1 LVQVSCRPM
10 RKFVLRHYP
19 VLRKTESSPR
29 TGLPNRRTFLA
40 AAAASGA
47 LVSISQSKAQASP
60 ERAIEP
66 TLSDIEDFELDELT
80 IGDLQAGLRSG
91 QFTSRSLVE
100 KYLAR
105 IDAIDKAGPTLRSVI
120 EVNPDALA
128 LADQADR
135 EREASGAHG
144 SLHGIPILVKDNF
157 DTADRMATT
166 AGSLA
171 LVGSTPSEDAF
182 VVKRLRKA
190 GAILLGKTN
199 LSEWSSRRSK
209 FLTNGWSARGGLTI
223 NPYAL
228 DRSACGSS
236 SGSAVAVSA
245 NLCAAAVG
253 TDTVGSV
260 LGPASACGIV
270 GIRPTVGLISR
281 TGIVPISCSQDT
293 PGPMARTVR
302 DAAILL
308 GVLAGGDSQD
318 TISADHGGFRVKDY
332 TQFLTADGLKGAR
345 IGVARNYF
353 GFHDAVD
360 SAIDA
365 TLCAMKKAGAV
376 LVDIEQ
382 LSSIEESDCAMNA
395 VLLYELKARLNTYL
409 ARRGPKARVKSLKD
423 VIKFND
429 CHKQS
434 EMAYFGQDLLHAA
447 EEMGPLSDPAYSE
460 ALAKCRRL
468 SRTEGIDAAMTAHK
482 LDALVAPTVGPACMI
497 DMINGDRW
505 LGGSVNPAAMAGYP
519 SITIPAGAV
528 FGLPVGLSFIGSA
541 WSEPSLLRMAYATEQ
556 ATKMRK
562 PPQFLMRAHS
572 VA

>member
-1 LVQVSCRPM
+1 M
-10 RKFVLRHYP
+10 
-19 VLRKTESSPR
+19 
-29 TGLPNRRTFLA
+29 
-40 AAAASGA
+40 
-47 LVSISQSKAQASP
+47 AQAST
-60 ERAIEP
+60 ERAAELP
-66 TLSDIEDFELDELT
+66 SSDFDEFELNELS
-80 IGDLQAGLRSG
+80 IAELQARLRSG
-91 QFTSRSLVE
+91 HFTSRSLVE

-105 IDAIDKAGPTLRSVI
+105 IDSIDKAGPKLHSVI

-128 LADQADR
+128 LADEADH
-135 EREASGAHG
+135 ERQSSSSRGP
-144 SLHGIPILVKDNF
+144 LHGIPILVKDNF

-171 LVGSTPSEDAF
+171 LVGSTPPDDAF

-281 TGIVPISCSQDT
+281 TGLIPISNSQDT
-293 PGPMARTVR
+293 PGPMARSVC

-308 GVLAGGDSQD
+308 GVLAGGDAKDPSSVDQ
-318 TISADHGGFRVKDY
+318 AAHRVKDY
-332 TQFLTADGLKGAR
+332 TQFLTADGLKNAR

-360 SAIDA
+360 SAVNR
-365 TLCAMKKAGAV
+365 TLCLMKKAGAV
-376 LVDIEQ
+376 LIDIEQ
-382 LSSIEESDCAMNA
+382 LSSIEESDCAMNLA
-395 VLLYELKARLNTYL
+395 LLYEFKAGLNAYL
-409 ARRGPKARVKSLKD
+409 ARRGPKAQVKSLKEI
-423 VIKFND
+423 IKFND
-429 CHKQS
+429 CHKQT

-447 EEMGPLSDPAYSE
+447 EELGPLSEKAYTE

-468 SRTEGIDAAMTAHK
+468 SRNEGIDAAMSAHM
-482 LDALVAPTVGPACMI
+482 LDAVVAPTVGPACTI

-519 SITIPAGAV
+519 SITIPAGFV
-528 FGLPVGLSFIGSA
+528 FGLPVGLSFVGSA
-541 WSEPSLLRMAYATEQ
+541 WSEPSLLRLAYATEQ
-556 ATKMRK
+556 ATKIRR
-562 PPQFLMRAHS
+562 PPQFLTKAQQI
-572 VA
+572 A

>member
-1 LVQVSCRPM
+1 M
-10 RKFVLRHYP
+10 RKFVSKALP

-29 TGLPNRRTFLA
+29 MGLPNRRTFLA
-40 AAAASGA
+40 AAAVGGA
-47 LVSISQSKAQASP
+47 LISISPAKAQASA
-60 ERAIEP
+60 ERVLEEP
-66 TLSDIEDFELDELT
+66 PSDVEDFELDEFS
-80 IGDLQAGLRSG
+80 IADLRAGLRSG
-91 QFTSRSLVE
+91 EFTSRSLVE
-100 KYLAR
+100 KYSAR
-105 IDAIDKAGPTLRSVI
+105 IDAIDKSGPTLRSVI

-135 EREASGAHG
+135 ERQSSGALG
-144 SLHGIPILVKDNF
+144 PLHGIPILVKDNF

-171 LVGSTPSEDAF
+171 LVGSVPPEDAF

-223 NPYAL
+223 NPYVL
-228 DRSACGSS
+228 NRSACGSS

-281 TGIVPISCSQDT
+281 TGIIPISSSQDT
-293 PGPMARTVR
+293 AGPMARTVR

-308 GVLAGGDSQD
+308 GVLAGGDAHDAS
-318 TISADHGGFRVKDY
+318 SADHAGHRLKDY

-345 IGVARNYF
+345 VGVARNYF

-360 SAIDA
+360 SVIKA

-382 LSSIEESDCAMNA
+382 LSSIEESDGAMNA
-395 VLLYELKARLNTYL
+395 VLLYEFKAGLNAYL
-409 ARRGPKARVKSLKD
+409 ARRGTKARVKSLKD

-434 EMAYFGQDLLHAA
+434 ELAYFGQDLLHAA
-447 EEMGPLSDPAYSE
+447 EETGPLSDPAYTE

-468 SRTEGIDAAMTAHK
+468 SRTEGIDAAMAAHK
-482 LDALVAPTVGPACMI
+482 LDAIVAPTVGPACMV
-497 DMINGDRW
+497 DLINGDRW

-556 ATKMRK
+556 ATKLRK
-562 PPQFLMRAHS
+562 PPQFLMRAQP